1 MRKKRLLFSTCLAL
15 MLSSYNGTYA
25 IAQTNGVKYEQV
37 INSKPLTTVLK
48 QLEERFNTKIVFSY
62 EDLASYKVNAK
73 VKANNLTDA
82 LNQVLAELPVSFTQH
97 NGFISVK
104 KNTSSKGSV
113 PMTKI
118 NTSTVK
124 VRGKV
129 VDSKGESI
137 PAATIQVAGKKGV
150 GIVTDENGY
159 FIIDLEQGKGETLV
173 ASFLGMKTSP
183 YYVNCRKDVNDV
195 VIKLEEDKQVL
206 NEVIVTGLFN
216 YRQSSFTGS
225 SSSYTQDDLKSVGN
239 QNVLKSLANLDPAF
253 FVDNNTLNGSNPNT
267 LDDISIRGNSSFSGL
282 QGEYTGNPNAPLFIL
297 DGFESTQ
304 QQIFDLDMNRVK
316 SVTVLKD
323 AAAKS
328 LYGSKAANGVVVVET
343 IEPETGRLRVTYN
356 GDLNIQ
362 APDLTSYDL
371 CNAAEKLQVEY
382 NAGRYTSVDPN
393 YNQAL
398 REQYNAI
405 QQNIARGVDTYW
417 LSQPLRTGVGQK
429 HTVYMEGGDQRMRY
443 SANVS
448 YNGIK
453 GVMKGSDRN
462 TISGNVKLSYRY
474 KDFLFRNSLSITSN
488 KAVDSPYGSF
498 SDYVSVNPY
507 YSPYDENGNLVKVL
521 GTFTPAGYGATT
533 LVYYNPLY
541 NASIG
546 TKNQSKYTEYTENFY
561 IEWRPL
567 ESLRFTGRV
576 GYTYQTNK
584 REDFYPGDHTSFVEW
599 TGDNYYKRGSYS
611 ITDGES
617 HTLSSDITA
626 NYNAQFGKNLLLA
639 NAAWSLSETSTDTH
653 GMTAWG
659 FLNNHVDHISFA
671 KQYADNGRPSGSEGT
686 TRQVGVTGAVNYS
699 YDNRYLADL
708 SIRFDGSSVYGS
720 DNRWG
725 TFWSAGLGW
734 NLHNEKFIKR
744 LKFVD
749 LFKIRGSYGLTGSQ
763 NFNPYQAK
771 ATYKFYDNISY
782 DNITGAYLMAM
793 SNNQLKWQ
801 QTDDLNIGFDMQLF
815 KQLNVRFDAYKSTTK
830 DALLAMTLP
839 TSTGFSS
846 YYENL
851 GNVENKGFEATVN
864 WRFYQKDNNYVS
876 INASIGHNTN
886 KVTKINDALRS
897 FNDKAQED
905 ADNNKSTAPVIR
917 YEEGQSMTAIWAVRS
932 LGIDPTT
939 GRELFLKK
947 DGVTTTYNYD
957 TNDKVV
963 VGDSNPKYHGNFGF
977 SGEYQGFGATCSFSY
992 RFGGDYYN
1000 QTLVDRVENVN
1011 VAYNVDRRVL
1021 HDTWQN
1027 VGDMAIYKHISS
1039 TPSTT
1044 YPTSRFVEKY
1054 NELQL
1059 ASFSC
1064 YYDFKYMS
1072 WLKRIKMERLKLSF
1086 NMSDVFH
1093 ISTVKTERGL
1103 NYPYARSFSFSLAA
1117 TF

>member
-15 MLSSYNGTYA
+15 MLSGYNGTYA

-82 LNQVLAELPVSFTQH
+82 LNQVLAGLPVSFTQH

-159 FIIDLEQGKGETLV
+159 FTIDLEQGKGETLV

-282 QGEYTGNPNAPLFIL
+282 QGEYSGNPNAPLFIL

-382 NAGRYTSVDPN
+382 NAGRYTSADPN

-851 GNVENKGFEATVN
+851 GNVENTGFEATVN
-864 WRFYQKDNNYVS
+864 WRFYQKGNNYFSV
-876 INASIGHNTN
+876 NASIGHNTN
-886 KVTKINDALRS
+886 KVTKINDALKS